1 MPDAERFSHLTY
13 DEVIER
19 DLKATDLTA
28 ITLCREQKIPIL
40 VFAMKEAGNI
50 LRAVRGE
57 DVGTLID

>member
-1 MPDAERFSHLTY
+1 MHLTY